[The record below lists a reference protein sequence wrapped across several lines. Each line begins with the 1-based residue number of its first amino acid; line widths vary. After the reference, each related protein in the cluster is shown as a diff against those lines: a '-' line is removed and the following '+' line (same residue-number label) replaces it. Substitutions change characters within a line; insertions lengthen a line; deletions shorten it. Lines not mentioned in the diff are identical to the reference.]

1 MRSGF
6 EASLSKDT
14 KFDITQQEADGNCQF
29 PAVPYALTNKYLD
42 QLLHSATRLST
53 TLLVT
58 IIHQVDFTWKSL
70 LEYPGVN
77 A

>member
-6 EASLSKDT
+6 QAFLSKDM
-14 KFDITQQEADGNCQF
+14 KFCMTHQQTDGNCQF
-29 PAVPYALTNKYLD
+29 PADAYALTYKYLD

-58 IIHQVDFTWKSL
+58 IIHQMDVPWKCL
-70 LEYPGVN
+70 LGYPAAN
-77 A
+77 T

>member
-14 KFDITQQEADGNCQF
+14 KFCMTHQQTDGSCEF
-29 PAVPYALTNKYLD
+29 PAVAYVLTYKYLD

-58 IIHQVDFTWKSL
+58 IIHQMDFPWKFL
-70 LEYPGVN
+70 LGYPGAN
-77 A
+77 T

>member
-14 KFDITQQEADGNCQF
+14 KFYMTHQQTDGNCQF
-29 PAVPYALTNKYLD
+29 PAVAYALTYKYLD

-53 TLLVT
+53 TVLVT
-58 IIHQVDFTWKSL
+58 IIHQMDFLWKSL
-70 LEYPGVN
+70 LGYPGVN
-77 A
+77 T